1 MLSQVSRHCEE
12 YQLQPDYQSAY
23 REHYSCETAILKISN
38 DILWGMEAQS
48 ITSLVAL
55 DLSAAFDTVNH
66 EVLLSILSNK
76 YRIKSKALKWFD
88 QYLRPRS
95 FKVTVN
101 GAYSKDRDLTV
112 SVPQGSCVGA
122 NIFNLYCSP
131 LQDIVP
137 DDLQLS
143 GFADDHSIRKTFRAG
158 NTNEEI
164 NTISKLESCL
174 LSIKQWMDQARL
186 KMNPSKTEFIYF
198 GNAPQL
204 LKCTTDSINVAG
216 DLILRSDVIRYLGVW
231 LNATLNF
238 KLHVTKKCK
247 AAMANFIRIRGIC
260 HLLTDE
266 AASSLVLS
274 LCVSHLDYCNTAL
287 YGLPDITMGWMQRV
301 QNMCACLVLRRMKWD
316 SAMAFLAKLHWLPIR
331 QCITFKICILTY
343 KLLHRQGP
351 KYLQVLLQ
359 YKHNTSNR
367 TLKIQPRPKLTIH
380 PTY

>member
-1 MLSQVSRHCEE
+1 MAQKEVSEVISSLKSESCELDAIPTTIFKVMLPKILPLITKIVNMSLGDGVFCREWKTAVVRPLLKKLGLELIFPNYRPVSNLTFISKVIEQCMLLQVSKHCEE

-55 DLSAAFDTVNH
+55 DLSAAFNTVDH
-66 EVLLSILSNK
+66 EILLSILSNK
-76 YRIKSKALKWFD
+76 YGIKSKALKWFD

-101 GAYSKDRDLTV
+101 GAYSKE
-112 SVPQGSCVGA
+112 VPQGSCVGA
-122 NIFNLYCSP
+122 NIFNLYCLP
-131 LQDIVP
+131 LQDVVP

-143 GFADDHSIRKTFRAG
+143 GFADDHSIRKEFKAG
-158 NTNEEI
+158 NANEEI
-164 NTISKLESCL
+164 STISKLESCL

-186 KMNPSKTEFIYF
+186 KMNPSKMEFIYF

-204 LKCTTDSINVAG
+204 LKCTIDSINVAG
-216 DLILRSDVIRYLGVW
+216 DLILRSDVIRYLSVW

-247 AAMANFIRIRGIC
+247 AAMINFIRIGGIH

-266 AASSLVLS
+266 AASSLVLR
-274 LCVSHLDYCNTAL
+274 LCV
-287 YGLPDITMGWMQRV
+287 
-301 QNMCACLVLRRMKWD
+301 
-316 SAMAFLAKLHWLPIR
+316 
-331 QCITFKICILTY
+331 
-343 KLLHRQGP
+343 
-351 KYLQVLLQ
+351 
-359 YKHNTSNR
+359 
-367 TLKIQPRPKLTIH
+367 
-380 PTY
+380 